1 MMKRCN
7 INLINLLK
15 IFIIFNNMSTILY
28 LDSYFIVAVDN
39 QNLDFYEILKYTLFE
54 YNFQPFLEKG
64 LLDYSIHEK
73 DGNIIYKIHNK
84 KNIPNVSFLIDE
96 KTYIYIPY
104 DDSFNFQTYFN
115 LFIVYYTLYSS
126 SFMYIGGEKFPYDL
140 DEFYRYISDLY
151 AHICDI
157 IPYFTES
164 DFIYKGTLFNLKN
177 DNREI
182 RETFNFNVVN
192 SIG

>member
-1 MMKRCN
+1 
-7 INLINLLK
+7 
-15 IFIIFNNMSTILY
+15 MSTILY

-84 KNIPNVSFLIDE
+84 ENISTISFLIDE
-96 KTYIYIPY
+96 KTYVYIPY
-104 DDSFNFQTYFN
+104 DDSFSFQTYFN

-126 SFMYIGGEKFPYDL
+126 IFMYIGGEKFPYDL
-140 DEFYRYISDLY
+140 DEFYKYISDLY
-151 AHICDI
+151 EHICDI

-164 DFIYKGTLFNLKN
+164 ELIYKGTLFYLKN
-177 DNREI
+177 DHREI